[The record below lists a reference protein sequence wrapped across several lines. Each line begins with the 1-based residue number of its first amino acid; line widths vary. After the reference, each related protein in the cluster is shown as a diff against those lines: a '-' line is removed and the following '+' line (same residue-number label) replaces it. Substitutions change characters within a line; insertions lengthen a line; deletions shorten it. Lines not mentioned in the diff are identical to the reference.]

1 METTKTT
8 SSTAEIIN
16 KDQMLMHW
24 LGHRKVTRR
33 TLEAF
38 PEKDLFEF
46 SIGGMRT
53 YAQLTKEMLAMDG
66 ATAKALATGDWGTF
80 DEEKP
85 ELKTKADLLTSY
97 DESTETIQKYWGDIT
112 MEKFQE
118 QLTAFGQYDGT
129 GYSILFYIID
139 NEIHHRGQ
147 GFVYLRA
154 LGITPPNFW
163 EQY

>member
-1 METTKTT
+1 MDSTT
-8 SSTAEIIN
+8 AR
-16 KDQMLMHW
+16 
-24 LGHRKVTRR
+24 G
-33 TLEAF
+33 
-38 PEKDLFEF
+38 
-46 SIGGMRT
+46 
-53 YAQLTKEMLAMDG
+53 
-66 ATAKALATGDWGTF
+66 LATEEWVTL

-85 ELKTKADLLTSY
+85 ELTTKADLLASW
-97 DESTETIQKYWGDIT
+97 DESTEKIQDYWKDISL
-112 MEKFQE
+112 EKFQE
-118 QLTAFGQYDGT
+118 KIVAFGQYNGT

>member
-1 METTKTT
+1 MET
-8 SSTAEIIN
+8 STIPAQIIN
-16 KDQMLMHW
+16 KDQLLTHW

-38 PEKDLFEF
+38 PEKELFEF

-53 YAQLTKEMLAMDG
+53 FAQLMKEMLAMDST
-66 ATAKALATGDWGTF
+66 TARGLATDTWEAL
-80 DEEKP
+80 DEEKE
-85 ELKTKADLLTSY
+85 ELTTKAELLASW
-97 DESTETIQKYWGDIT
+97 DKSTEEIQKYWKDIM
-112 MEKFQE
+112 MEEFQKKIK
-118 QLTAFGQYDGT
+118 AFGQYDGT

>member
-1 METTKTT
+1 ME
-8 SSTAEIIN
+8 STQVAATAQIIN
-16 KDQMLMHW
+16 KDQLLTHW

-33 TLEAF
+33 ALEAF
-38 PEKDLFEF
+38 PEKELFEF

-66 ATAKALATGDWGTF
+66 STAKGLATDDWGTF

-85 ELKTKADLLTSY
+85 ELTTKADLLASY
-97 DESTETIQKYWGDIT
+97 DESTEKIQNYWKDIT

-118 QLTAFGQYDGT
+118 KVVAFGQYDGT

-147 GFVYLRA
+147 GYVYLRA

>member
-1 METTKTT
+1 METST
-8 SSTAEIIN
+8 STSTAQIID
-16 KDQMLMHW
+16 KDQLLTHW

-38 PEKDLFEF
+38 PEKELFEF

-53 YAQLTKEMLAMDG
+53 FAQLMKEMLAMDG
-66 ATAKALATGDWGTF
+66 ATAVALATGSWQAL
-80 DEEKP
+80 DEEKKQ
-85 ELKTKADLLTSY
+85 LKTKAELLASW
-97 DESTETIQKYWGDIT
+97 DESTAIIEKYWKEIT
-112 MEKFQE
+112 MATFQE
-118 QLTAFGQYDGT
+118 KTVAFGQYEGT

>member
-1 METTKTT
+1 METTQA
-8 SSTAEIIN
+8 TATAQIIN
-16 KDQMLMHW
+16 KDQLLTHW

-38 PEKDLFEF
+38 PEKELYEF

-53 YAQLTKEMLAMDG
+53 FAQLMKEMLAMDG
-66 ATAKALATGDWGTF
+66 STARGLATGEWTTL
-80 DEEKP
+80 DEEKV
-85 ELKTKADLLTSY
+85 ELTTKADLLESW
-97 DESTETIQKYWGDIT
+97 DQSTEKIQEYWKDIT
-112 MEKFQE
+112 MEEFQKKIK
-118 QLTAFGQYDGT
+118 AFGQYDGT

>member
-1 METTKTT
+1 METTTT
-8 SSTAEIIN
+8 SSTAQIIDKN
-16 KDQMLMHW
+16 QLLTHW

-38 PEKDLFEF
+38 PEKELFEF

-53 YAQLTKEMLAMDG
+53 FAQLMKEMLAMDG
-66 ATAKALATGDWGTF
+66 PTARGLATDKWETL
-80 DEEKP
+80 DEEKT
-85 ELKTKADLLTSY
+85 ELTTKAALLSAW
-97 DESTETIQKYWGDIT
+97 DESTATIEKIWPEIT

-118 QLTAFGQYDGT
+118 QITAFGQYDGT

>member
-1 METTKTT
+1 METTTT
-8 SSTAEIIN
+8 SSTAQIIDKN
-16 KDQMLMHW
+16 QLLTHW

-38 PEKDLFEF
+38 PEKELFEF

-53 YAQLTKEMLAMDG
+53 FAQLMKEMLAMDG
-66 ATAKALATGDWGTF
+66 TTARGLATDMWETL
-80 DEEKP
+80 DEEKT
-85 ELKTKADLLTSY
+85 ELTTKETLLSAW
-97 DESTETIQKYWGDIT
+97 DESTATIEKFWPDIT

-118 QLTAFGQYDGT
+118 QITAFGQYDGT

-147 GFVYLRA
+147 GFVYLRS

>member
-1 METTKTT
+1 METTT
-8 SSTAEIIN
+8 STSAAQIID
-16 KDQMLMHW
+16 KSQLLTHW

-38 PEKDLFEF
+38 PEKELFEF

-53 YAQLTKEMLAMDG
+53 FAQLMKEMLSMG
-66 ATAKALATGDWGTF
+66 APTAIGLATDKWEAL

-85 ELKTKADLLTSY
+85 ELTTKADLLASW
-97 DESTETIQKYWGDIT
+97 DKSTDLIEKYWDQIT
-112 MEKFQE
+112 LEKFQE
-118 QLTAFGQYDGT
+118 KIVAFGQYEGT
-129 GYSILFYIID
+129 GYSTLFYIID
-139 NEIHHRGQ
+139 NEIHHRAQ